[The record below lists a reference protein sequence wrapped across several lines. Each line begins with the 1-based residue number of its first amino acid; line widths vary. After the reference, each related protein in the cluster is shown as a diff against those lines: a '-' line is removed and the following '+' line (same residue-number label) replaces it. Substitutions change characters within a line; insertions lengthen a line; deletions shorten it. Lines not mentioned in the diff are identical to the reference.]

1 MPSEN
6 NLRAGRRPGAIG
18 WVTVLLL
25 LSAGLGMFVTWR
37 VPGLELY
44 ARNWLTRARGPL
56 PVPDDIA
63 IVAIDEA
70 SLARFGRYP
79 WRRNLTAQML
89 DHLAIAH
96 PKVIALDVLFSET
109 TNSADDSALALAIAK
124 AGNVVTAAQL
134 SRAEEGQV
142 VWLRP
147 LSTIEKAAAGIGH
160 VPV

>member
-25 LSAGLGMFVTWR
+25 LSAGAGMFVTWR
-37 VPGLELY
+37 VPELELY

-79 WRRNLTAQML
+79 WARKLTAQVL
-89 DHLAIAH
+89 SQLADAH
-96 PKVIALDVLFSET
+96 PQAIRLDV
-109 TNSADDSALALAIAK
+109 
-124 AGNVVTAAQL
+124 
-134 SRAEEGQV
+134 
-142 VWLRP
+142 
-147 LSTIEKAAAGIGH
+147 
-160 VPV
+160 